1 MKLSIEIM
9 KQMYGS
15 DRKYKDIMKKMEMD
29 ILDAREKRG
38 AGEKPFLQKYDPKYL
53 CEEEK

>member
-38 AGEKPFLQKYDPKYL
+38 AGEKPFL
-53 CEEEK
+53 